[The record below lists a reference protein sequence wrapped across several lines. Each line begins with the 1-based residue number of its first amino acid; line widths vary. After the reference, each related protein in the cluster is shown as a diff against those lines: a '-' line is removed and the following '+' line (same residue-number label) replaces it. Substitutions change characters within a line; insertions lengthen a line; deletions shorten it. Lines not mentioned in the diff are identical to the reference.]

1 MPDIIKAAGAIVK
14 DRKILVERSEGK
26 EFFIPPGG
34 KLESG
39 ETPEQAVIRELKEE
53 LQIDV
58 TEDDLEPMG
67 VFTAEAANQPGQ
79 EVQMHMYIIKRWS
92 GEIAPD
98 NEVDELAWIT
108 SAIPEGMKVG
118 SICVH
123 DVMPYLKKKGLID

>member
-1 MPDIIKAAGAIVK
+1 MPDIIKAAGAIVQN
-14 DRKILVERSEGK
+14 RKVLVERSKGK
-26 EFFIPPGG
+26 AFFIPPGG
-34 KLESG
+34 KLEPG

-58 TEDDLEPMG
+58 TEADLEPMG

-79 EVQMHMYIIKRWS
+79 EVQIHMYIIKDWK

-108 SAIPEGMKVG
+108 SAIPEDMKVG

-123 DVMPYLKKKGLID
+123 EVIPRLKEKDLID